1 MSTIPHKVMFIW
13 PPVQRFLIWAGARL
27 GVFGLVINIWHIV
40 QFEFHWLLTTL
51 QACCLPNGSL
61 WRNNCEIHAVSWL
74 CYMFTLWPTC
84 PILWYLRLW
93 GTLPGLLTLKRCL
106 SGKQLQEALAR
117 TGVNRTLSHASRPQ
131 IWGKKLGV
139 HDRISAPKV
148 NLVKKTVD
156 KTGRTRVVT
165 RAFVWLGGTLGSR
178 IGVWCAKH
186 IKHMIS
192 MAWIQSYTEGFRI
205 FGCMLYHCDI
215 QNHWTNTQAHHCSSK
230 AGNKKALSQSAVY
243 PLQFGMTIAS
253 LVPTRGSRHVG
264 PICLIGYS
272 GEDELGSLD
281 DLNLG
286 RKRCWWRQLWVD
298 KLGQV
303 RKC

>member
-186 IKHMIS
+186 IKHIHGVDTILYWRVSNFWLYVVSLWYPKSLNKHTSSSLLIQGWQQKSFVSECCLPATIWDDHRIIGSNSRLKACWANMS
-192 MAWIQSYTEGFRI
+192 HWIFRWRWTWV
-205 FGCMLYHCDI
+205 FGRF
-215 QNHWTNTQAHHCSSK
+215 K
-230 AGNKKALSQSAVY
+230 
-243 PLQFGMTIAS
+243 FG
-253 LVPTRGSRHVG
+253 
-264 PICLIGYS
+264 
-272 GEDELGSLD
+272 
-281 DLNLG
+281 
-286 RKRCWWRQLWVD
+286 
-298 KLGQV
+298 
-303 RKC
+303 